1 MYEKILKGIRKV
13 SQKVVPLHN
22 GFMTPY
28 EITYRYVT
36 WDIFFDE
43 ISVSLD
49 CCITATDTLNNQAQV
64 YILGLT
70 GLNK

>member
-1 MYEKILKGIRKV
+1 MYEKILKGIHKV

-22 GFMTPY
+22 GFMTLY
-28 EITYRYVT
+28 EITYVT

-49 CCITATDTLNNQAQV
+49 CCITATDTLNNQAHLH
-64 YILGLT
+64 ILGLT